1 MIRLQGVKATALGRV
16 QARNRFYLITFES
29 MCWRDRRM
37 LRVIVAL
44 STAVGPT
51 GGAGVSDRHAAWL
64 LAKKYAWSE
73 FIAVR
78 FI

>member
-1 MIRLQGVKATALGRV
+1 MIRLQGVGHV

-37 LRVIVAL
+37 LHAIVAL

-78 FI
+78 FIW